1 MPSLLI
7 QGGTTGPS
15 EIKLAPGVNR
25 IGRNETNDHQIQDG
39 SVSSFHCEVTV
50 NDAALLIKDLGST
63 NGTFVDSQRVDEAAL
78 QPGQILK
85 LGSVEM
91 VYAPGLAPMAS
102 AGETVRPR
110 IRVSARTVPA
120 ANEGPVEPA
129 TTSRP
134 PPLIAPATGNDCAYH
149 PGLPAKFVCQTCETR
164 VCKSCVKSQHAGS
177 ATLYSC
183 PHCNGICVTAGEFR
197 KRKTLR
203 DLTFGSAVKGAFA
216 YPFKQNGVI
225 LLVCGTIFF
234 TVLQLAVKVALG
246 GFALIFLLVLSLGYL
261 FACMQGIIN
270 SSTHGDENM
279 PDWPEISSF
288 WDDIFMAFIR
298 FVTIWAVCL
307 GPGIAALV
315 FDHRTAGIALL
326 CLGIFCLPM
335 SLLTVSIADSL
346 GGLNPLIIFSS
357 IAKVPGTYLGVCAFF
372 LATAGLAHASQSLL
386 TYFSERSLPFVM
398 QIIPLALGNFIA
410 LYGLTLQMRI
420 LGLLYF
426 TKKDKLAWF

>member
-7 QGGTTGPS
+7 QGGTNGPL
-15 EIKLAPGVNR
+15 EIKLVSGVNR
-25 IGRNETNDHQIQDG
+25 IGRNAANDHQIQDA

-50 NDAALLIKDLGST
+50 ADGTSFIKDLGST
-63 NGTFVDSQRVDEAAL
+63 NGTFVDSLPVDQAAL

-91 VYAPGLAPMAS
+91 VYAPGPAPMAPL
-102 AGETVRPR
+102 GETVRPR
-110 IRVSARTVPA
+110 IRVAVAATPPA
-120 ANEGPVEPA
+120 TEVPVEPA
-129 TTSRP
+129 TSLP
-134 PPLIAPATGNDCAYH
+134 PPSAAPTGNDCAYH

-164 VCKSCVKSQHAGS
+164 LCKSCVKSQHAGS
-177 ATLYSC
+177 VTLYSC
-183 PHCNGICVTAGEFR
+183 PNCNGICVTAGEFR

-203 DLTFGSAVKGAFA
+203 DLTFGRAVKGAFA

-234 TVLQLAVKVALG
+234 TILQLAVKVALG
-246 GFALIFLLVLSLGYL
+246 GFALLFLLVLSLGYL

-270 SSTHGDENM
+270 SSTHGEENM

-307 GPGIAALV
+307 GPGIAALIY
-315 FDHRTAGIALL
+315 DHQAAGIALL
-326 CLGIFCLPM
+326 CLGVFCLPM
-335 SLLTVSIADSL
+335 ALLTVSIADSL
-346 GGLNPLIIFSS
+346 GGLNPLVIFSS

-372 LATAGLAHASQSLL
+372 LVTAGLTEACQSLL
-386 TYFSERSLPFVM
+386 TYVSERSLPFAAR
-398 QIIPLALGNFIA
+398 IIPLVLGNFIA